1 MKKGSEPITSYK
13 PTYEDHLHSF
23 NTGSYVS
30 VSQMNDGSVK
40 HSLAHSS
47 KEMAPIRV
55 RKNID
60 AFLFIRSELKSNTV
74 EMSTNCLEKE
84 ALSTKRIIKLRILK

>member
-1 MKKGSEPITSYK
+1 VKKGSEPITSYK

-47 KEMAPIRV
+47 KETAIRV

-60 AFLFIRSELKSNTV
+60 AFLFIRSELKSNTL
-74 EMSTNCLEKE
+74 EMRTNCLVKE
-84 ALSTKRIIKLRILK
+84 ALSTKRIIK